1 MIRSNEIWVLYM
13 FVGNGRGPE
22 VCHKEGYSR
31 LHTAGSCR
39 AREAGG
45 PNTAEG
51 KFPHTL
57 TNRRLTYVLTK
68 LLYFLVENKNYVPIM
83 LFIVNCTIVIPN
95 QGPEVEQYLLQVY
108 MGGV

>member
-1 MIRSNEIWVLYM
+1 MIGSNLIRLACR

-22 VCHKEGYSR
+22 LCPNEGEAS

-39 AREAGG
+39 ARKTGG
-45 PNTAEG
+45 PNTTEG

-95 QGPEVEQYLLQVY
+95 QGPQVEQYLLQVY

>member
-1 MIRSNEIWVLYM
+1 MIRSNEIWVLFM

-39 AREAGG
+39 ARETGG
-45 PNTAEG
+45 PNTTEG
-51 KFPHTL
+51 KFPPIW

-68 LLYFLVENKNYVPIM
+68 LLYF
-83 LFIVNCTIVIPN
+83 
-95 QGPEVEQYLLQVY
+95 
-108 MGGV
+108 

>member
-1 MIRSNEIWVLYM
+1 MIRSNEIWVLFM

-45 PNTAEG
+45 PNTTEG

-95 QGPEVEQYLLQVY
+95 QGPQVEQYLLQVY

>member
-1 MIRSNEIWVLYM
+1 MIGSNEIWVLFM
-13 FVGNGRGPE
+13 FVGNGRGPK

-39 AREAGG
+39 ARETGG
-45 PNTAEG
+45 PNTTEG

-95 QGPEVEQYLLQVY
+95 QGPQVEQYLLQVY
-108 MGGV
+108 LGGV